1 MITIYKELIKNYIPN
16 LKKSD
21 LEKYANNNHISY
33 TENELDIVYTF
44 IQENYP
50 LLLSKNEDVFSKLKG
65 NISSSLYNNLLDLY
79 HKYKKYI

>member
-33 TENELDIVYTF
+33 TENELEIVYTF

-50 LLLSKNEDVFSKLKG
+50 LLLNKNEDVFSKLENK
-65 NISSSLYNNLLDLY
+65 ISTSLYNNLLDLY
-79 HKYKKYI
+79 HNYKKYL

>member
-79 HKYKKYI
+79 HKYKKYL

>member
-79 HKYKKYI
+79 HKYKKYK

>member
-50 LLLSKNEDVFSKLKG
+50 LLLSKNEDVFSKLEG

>member
-50 LLLSKNEDVFSKLKG
+50 LLLSKKEDVFSKLKG

-79 HKYKKYI
+79 HNYKKYL